1 MDQLMDQLREILVEE
16 RRSLLEKIKD
26 INSRIFGIEF
36 AITQIDQLTPSKKH
50 DARKPRT
57 DK

>member
-1 MDQLMDQLREILVEE
+1 MDRLREILVEE